1 MIRRLLAL
9 LLLLAGTLPA
19 TAAELRSGW
28 YAGEPQQFVQR
39 RDGRERLTGVDIE
52 MVHAIATRAGHSV
65 RFAPMA
71 YPDLLRQVTRNEI
84 ELATGIADTA
94 ERRAAGQFSRAYRHD
109 INVLIMR
116 RGEAARLPA
125 ADAPALLRGLIADPA
140 FRLGVR
146 AGFSYVDPALDA
158 FLATPEQAGRIR
170 TAPDSATNLQ
180 RLLAGEIDG
189 FLDERLSIALL
200 IGQSGARPFVKE
212 APFRLAVPLH
222 LMFAPGV
229 PETTVQAF
237 DRAIAALEEEGRL
250 GAIAG
255 RFRAPV
261 LLAIT
266 LGSEWL
272 FIFEVMGTG
281 NSALAGYLA
290 ARLSQFSLFGAL
302 VLATINGSGGG
313 VLRDLMLGRQPIGFM
328 ASPLKMFI
336 ILGTVAAAYAVGQIW
351 NLLRGRLLLAFTL
364 AQGFAWVRR
373 RQLHNFTFEVVD
385 AVALGLLT
393 ATGVAVTFGMAATPL
408 WLWGSV
414 MGTLTG
420 AGAGIMRDVVR
431 GGGVR
436 NLRDGL
442 YAEVALAWSLALSL
456 YLGWRSP
463 VIEEQEMVTVVIVTI
478 IGVAATRMAVVIFG
492 WRPLRLP

>member
-1 MIRRLLAL
+1 MIRWLLAAL
-9 LLLLAGTLPA
+9 LVLAGLAPA
-19 TAAELRSGW
+19 GAAELRSGW
-28 YAGEPQQFVQR
+28 YAGEPQQFLQR

-52 MVHAIATRAGHSV
+52 MVHAIAARAGHSV

-71 YPDLLRQVTRNEI
+71 YPELMRQVTRNELD
-84 ELATGIADTA
+84 LATGIADTA
-94 ERRAAGQFSRAYRHD
+94 ERRAAGQFSRAYRQD
-109 INVLIMR
+109 TNVLILR
-116 RGEAARLPA
+116 RGEAARMPA
-125 ADAPALLRGLIADPA
+125 ADAPALLRGLLADPA

-146 AGFSYVDPALDA
+146 SGFSYVDPALDA
-158 FLATPEQAGRIR
+158 FIADPAQAGRVR
-170 TAPDSATNLQ
+170 GAGDSATNLQ

-189 FLDERLSIALL
+189 FLAERLSIAML
-200 IGQSGARPFVKE
+200 IGQSGARPLVRE
-212 APFRLAVPLH
+212 APLRIRVPLH
-222 LMFAPGV
+222 LMFAPAV
-229 PETTVQAF
+229 PQSTVQAF
-237 DRAIAALEEEGRL
+237 DAAIEALEAEGRL
-250 GAIAG
+250 AAIAG

-261 LLAIT
+261 LLSMT
-266 LGSEWL
+266 LGSDWL
-272 FIFEVMGTG
+272 FIFEVLGTG

-290 ARLSQFSLFGAL
+290 ARISQFSLFGAL

-328 ASPLKMFI
+328 VSPLKMLI
-336 ILGTVAAAYAVGQIW
+336 ILGVVVAAYAVGQVW
-351 NLLRGRLLLAFTL
+351 ALLRGRVLLAFTL

-373 RQLHNFTFEVVD
+373 RQLHNFAFEVVD

-393 ATGVAVTFGMAATPL
+393 ATGVAVTFGMGASPL
-408 WLWGSV
+408 WVWGSA

-442 YAEVALAWSLALSL
+442 YAEIALAWSLALSL

-463 VIEEQEMVTVVIVTI
+463 VIEEDEMVAVVLVTI
-478 IGVAATRMAVVIFG
+478 IGVATTRMAVVIFG